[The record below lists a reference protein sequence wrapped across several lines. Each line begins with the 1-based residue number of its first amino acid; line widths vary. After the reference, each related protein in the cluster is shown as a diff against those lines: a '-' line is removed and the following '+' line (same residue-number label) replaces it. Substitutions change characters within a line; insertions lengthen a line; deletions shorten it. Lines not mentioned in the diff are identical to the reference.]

1 MELYCIA
8 IGVGCLQNFK
18 NTRIMEYNVVQVKAT
33 NRDLKFDGLKFIM
46 IFLVVLGHLG
56 CNDYVDK
63 VIYSFHMPVFIFLS
77 GFFTSLSANDEKQ
90 NKWLKKT
97 LIIYAVA
104 QITAW
109 MLKIGLGLS
118 TDMLKGR
125 PLDTS
130 VISWKVLIS
139 PELALWYLVCLMY
152 YRLAIWKVLI
162 KIDDIKLLVISVVLS
177 LFSGLIPID
186 HDFAFQRAFAFFPF
200 FALGI
205 VFKKRKLIDQL
216 ERIPMAYA
224 VIALL
229 VGLIVARFFPLYMP
243 KFHYDNWHQ
252 PVWRIIQ
259 SGLGLYLCLLI
270 VRISRIKFTEKFAS
284 YGEHTLWIYIGHTYL
299 ITIGEKAFPYLGIH
313 FNLFTAILLTIVYC
327 AFFIFLSNL
336 YGKMKK

>member
-1 MELYCIA
+1 
-8 IGVGCLQNFK
+8 
-18 NTRIMEYNVVQVKAT
+18 MEYNAVQVKTT

-56 CNDYVDK
+56 YNDYGLEVGK

-77 GFFTSLSANDEKQ
+77 GYFTSLSANDEKQ
-90 NKWLKKT
+90 NLWMKKT

-109 MLKIGLGLS
+109 MLKIGLELS
-118 TDMLKGR
+118 SDMLKGR

-130 VISWKVLIS
+130 MISWEVLIS

-152 YRLAIWKVLI
+152 WRVAIWKVL
-162 KIDDIKLLVISVVLS
+162 KKVNDIKLLVISVVLS
-177 LFSGLIPID
+177 LISGLIPID
-186 HDFAFQRAFAFFPF
+186 HNFAFQRAFAFFPF

-205 VFKKRKLIDQL
+205 VFKKRKLIGQL
-216 ERIPMAYA
+216 ERIPMTYA
-224 VIALL
+224 IIALL
-229 VGLIVARFFPLYMP
+229 FGLLVARLFPSYMP
-243 KFHYDNWHQ
+243 KFHYENWQQ

-259 SGLGLYLCLLI
+259 SGLGLYLSLLI
-270 VRISRIKFTEKFAS
+270 LRISRIKFTEKFAS

-299 ITIGEKAFPYLGIH
+299 ITIGQRAFPYSGIH

-336 YGKMKK
+336 YEKLKK